1 MPELAVPCFSTGEKM
16 KVGAL
21 RCLYSAYKKVKRV
34 GDPLEDAEWP
44 HAPDRDYDW
53 NESFYF
59 NFIDPSSKVGGY
71 TRIGILPNQES
82 DIGVMMLYAGGSRLL
97 STHQSGRVVA
107 GKGGFEI
114 GDLAF
119 KRLKPLSRWRLEFHG
134 NMVDLEDS
142 RMLMGLDAGEQR
154 MEKVDVDITFEGIA
168 PPFNFKNAD
177 PGAVAE
183 MVVGARTKLG
193 DLRKVSRVSSEHY
206 EQTGT
211 YSGSIEIGDEV
222 LGFTGSGHRDHSWGV
237 RDWSAPSLWTW
248 LTCQFS
254 DELAFNLSRVVIE
267 SVDVFNGFICRG
279 GANYPVRRAALE
291 TEFEEDGVTQKR
303 LSFAIEDTG
312 GEVIEVTGD
321 VLTVI
326 PLEISTPL
334 HEYAGIRTPLHPH
347 RLRSAPSK
355 YYRSTSRS
363 RALPERRFDAL
374 GAQPYPWNEAL
385 RERGHSTLV
394 NEALTEYRW
403 KGRTGYG
410 IAEYLHQ
417 MTP

>member
-1 MPELAVPCFSTGEKM
+1 MPELAVPRFSTGEKM

-34 GDPLEDAEWP
+34 GNPLGPDAEWP
-44 HAPDRDYDW
+44 HAPGRDYNW

-59 NFIDPSSKVGGY
+59 NFIDPGSKVGGY

-97 STHQSGRVVA
+97 MTRQSGRVVA
-107 GKGGFEI
+107 GEDGFEI

-119 KRLKPLSRWRLEFHG
+119 RRLKPLYEWRLEFHG
-134 NMVDLEDS
+134 EMVEIEDS
-142 RMLMGLDAGEQR
+142 RMLLGLDTSDQH
-154 MEKVDVDITFEGIA
+154 MEKVDVDVTFEGIA

-177 PGAVAE
+177 PAAVAE

-211 YSGSIEIGDEV
+211 YSGSIEMGDEV

-237 RDWSAPSLWTW
+237 RDWSAPRLWTW

-279 GANYPVRRAALE
+279 GVNYPVRRAALE

-326 PLEISTPL
+326 PLDLT
-334 HEYAGIRTPLHPH
+334 
-347 RLRSAPSK
+347 
-355 YYRSTSRS
+355 
-363 RALPERRFDAL
+363 D
-374 GAQPYPWNEAL
+374 
-385 RERGHSTLV
+385 RGHSTLV

>member
-1 MPELAVPCFSTGEKM
+1 VPELAVPRFSTGEKM

-21 RCLYSAYKKVKRV
+21 RCLYSVYKKMKRV
-34 GDPLEDAEWP
+34 GVPLGLDAELP
-44 HAPDRDYDW
+44 HAPGGDYDW

-59 NFIDPSSKVGGY
+59 NFIDPSSKAGGY

-97 STHQSGRVVA
+97 TTHQSGRVVT
-107 GKGGFEI
+107 GKDGFEI

-119 KRLKPLSRWRLEFHG
+119 RRLKPLSEWRLEFHG
-134 NMVDLEDS
+134 EMVDIEDS
-142 RMLMGLDAGEQR
+142 RMLMGLDASDQR

-168 PPFNFKNAD
+168 PPFNFKNAE
-177 PGAVAE
+177 PAAVAE
-183 MVVGARTKLG
+183 MVVGAGTKLG
-193 DLRKVSRVSSEHY
+193 DLRRVSRVSSEHY

-211 YSGSIEIGDEV
+211 YSGSIEMGDEV

-237 RDWSAPSLWTW
+237 RDWSAPRLWTW

-254 DELAFNLSRVVIE
+254 DELAFNLSRVAID

-279 GANYPVRRAALE
+279 GVNYPVRRAALE

-326 PLEISTPL
+326 PL
-334 HEYAGIRTPLHPH
+334 
-347 RLRSAPSK
+347 
-355 YYRSTSRS
+355 
-363 RALPERRFDAL
+363 D
-374 GAQPYPWNEAL
+374 L